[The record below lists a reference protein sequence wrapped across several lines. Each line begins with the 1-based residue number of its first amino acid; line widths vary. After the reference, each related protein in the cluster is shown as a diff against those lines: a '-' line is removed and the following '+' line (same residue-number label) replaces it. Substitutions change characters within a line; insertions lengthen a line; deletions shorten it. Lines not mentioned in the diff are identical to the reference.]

1 LDAPQHLAG
10 WIYNRCEIEI
20 ARRNFME
27 HRCEQEKVLA
37 IDEGDLDGRIPREFP
52 FQFHGDCEPGKP
64 AAQNEHP
71 FVRCIFH
78 AIRWMRRRG
87 QSKRCGEF
95 AGRPE
100 TGPRLQPRKPK
111 TYTRLLSICV
121 NHREHMSFFSE
132 VQLEDGFVPF
142 VAFREA
148 FGFIPNLLHA
158 QTLLPRVVEAQ
169 AKLEGAV
176 RLREG
181 AISRLQKERILL
193 SIAVDQRDAY
203 CTTLDSKVLSSLGA
217 SEGQIDS
224 LLNDPRNADLSAT
237 DLACL
242 QFCLKLARH
251 ARSVS
256 SEDVEALRACGFG
269 DEAIFEAVIATAL
282 AIYRCTLSVGLGPEP
297 DFAWRTPPA
306 KRITLPHEGAS
317 DSLPHLHAAARRK
330 GPYVP
335 APYLSPKTFASF
347 DMVKKSHG
355 FIPNF
360 FRAQSLRPDLLDAE
374 LQAVDRILVPEDLLT
389 RVQKECIL
397 LAVSAANL
405 NSYCVAMHC
414 NLLRGLG
421 MPSEEGDQI
430 AVDYHESNLSEAD
443 LALLDFAVKL
453 GTRGPEFSREDV
465 AKLRTYG
472 FSEEQILECEVVTAL
487 NNFANTLQMGLGIEP
502 DFEPPPAFEQNKV
515 HLSDS
520 AQTPIGGEGVV
531 HLIEVADPDAEWVT
545 QAQSG
550 DLQAFEELVR
560 RHSQLIYRT
569 LAAILGNPADA
580 QDAMQDTLLSAF
592 KHIGGFQGRSKFSTW
607 LVSIARNSALQRLR
621 RAKNVESLDQGAYN
635 DEEDF
640 RPRQVRAWQDN
651 PEQFHSK
658 SEIRQLV
665 ERGILALPANYR
677 AVVMLRDIQ
686 QLSTDEVAQQLG
698 LSVPTV
704 KTRLLRGRLMLRE
717 WLSPHFTAN
726 VRGVAQ

>member
-1 LDAPQHLAG
+1 
-10 WIYNRCEIEI
+10 
-20 ARRNFME
+20 
-27 HRCEQEKVLA
+27 
-37 IDEGDLDGRIPREFP
+37 
-52 FQFHGDCEPGKP
+52 
-64 AAQNEHP
+64 
-71 FVRCIFH
+71 
-78 AIRWMRRRG
+78 
-87 QSKRCGEF
+87 
-95 AGRPE
+95 
-100 TGPRLQPRKPK
+100 
-111 TYTRLLSICV
+111 
-121 NHREHMSFFSE
+121 MSFLSE
-132 VQLEDGFVPF
+132 VQLDDAFPPF
-142 VAFREA
+142 VAFRES
-148 FGFIPNLLHA
+148 FGFVPELLQA
-158 QTLLPRVVEAQ
+158 QTLLPRVIEAQ

-181 AISRLQKERILL
+181 TIPRVQKERILL
-193 SIAVDQRDAY
+193 SIAADRRDAY
-203 CTTLDSKVLSSLGA
+203 CTALDSKVLSSLGA

-224 LLNDPRNADLSAT
+224 LLSDCRSADLSAA

-251 ARSVS
+251 APSVS
-256 SEDVEALRACGFG
+256 LEDIEGLRACGLR
-269 DEAIFEAVIATAL
+269 DEAIFETVIATAL
-282 AIYRCTLSVGLGPEP
+282 AIYRCTLSVGLGPEM
-297 DFAWRTPPA
+297 DFGSRTLPA
-306 KRITLPHEGAS
+306 ARITSPREEALHGLLPHV
-317 DSLPHLHAAARRK
+317 HTAAKRK

-347 DMVKKSHG
+347 DVVKRSHG

-360 FRAQSLRPDLLDAE
+360 FRAQTLRPDLLEAE
-374 LQAVDRILVPEDLLT
+374 LQAVDRILVPGDLLT

-430 AVDYHESNLSEAD
+430 AVDYRESSLSEAD
-443 LALLDFAVKL
+443 KALLDFAVKL
-453 GTRGPEFSREDV
+453 GTRGLDFSREDV
-465 AKLRTYG
+465 TRLRAFD

-515 HLSDS
+515 HLSES
-520 AQTPIGGEGVV
+520 AQTPIRGEGVV
-531 HLIEVADPDAEWVT
+531 HLIEVADPDAEWVA
-545 QAQSG
+545 QAQNG

-621 RAKNVESLDQGAYN
+621 RGKNLESLDEGAYN
-635 DEEDF
+635 EEEDF

-651 PEQFHSK
+651 PEQFCSK

-686 QLSTDEVAQQLG
+686 QLSTDEVAHQLG

-717 WLSPHFTAN
+717 WLSPHFAAN